1 MEVLGIIAYSFVSVF
16 MDVIDLLIE
25 TFKIMAYIITL
36 AYMLNLIRKDIII
49 KIKRKKINNLRQKE
63 VV

>member
-1 MEVLGIIAYSFVSVF
+1 MEVLAIIFYSLASAF
-16 MDVIDLLIE
+16 MDVLITLIE

-36 AYMLNLIRKDIII
+36 AYMLNLIRKDIIK
-49 KIKRKKINNLRQKE
+49 KIKRKKINNLRQKG